1 MLRKGQILGLA
12 RPLSSAGPILPAWRR
27 NMIDGLSEEERKYL
41 LLIHANGAI
50 AFVPSVDREVA
61 RLLDLGLVQSAAI
74 ARDYEILQLSTLGQT
89 VAAGLSL

>member
-41 LLIHANGAI
+41 LLINGAI

>member
-1 MLRKGQILGLA
+1 
-12 RPLSSAGPILPAWRR
+12 
-27 NMIDGLSEEERKYL
+27 MIDWLSEEERKYL

-61 RLLDLGLVQSAAI
+61 RLLDLGLVQSEAI
-74 ARDYEILQLSTLGQT
+74 SRDCELLQLSSFGQV